1 MIGATATST
10 STLKNLVLPGIGH
23 FTILDPNDVAV
34 EDVGN
39 NFFLAVESI
48 GRPKAVE
55 TSRWLSELND
65 GVDSAAEVKVRR
77 LRVPLWAKWLNV
89 DVFGVLCGYL
99 GHCGYSGEQPAV
111 YRRVYARHCPQ
122 PPPTHP

>member
-23 FTILDPNDVAV
+23 FTVLDPNDVAV

-39 NFFLAVESI
+39 NFFLEVESI
-48 GRPKAVE
+48 GRSKAVE

-65 GVDSAAEVKVRR
+65 GVDSAAEVNVRFSPCC
-77 LRVPLWAKWLNV
+77 LGEWLN
-89 DVFGVLCGYL
+89 G
-99 GHCGYSGEQPAV
+99 
-111 YRRVYARHCPQ
+111 
-122 PPPTHP
+122 

>member
-1 MIGATATST
+1 VIGATATST

-39 NFFLAVESI
+39 NFFLEVESI

-65 GVDSAAEVKVRR
+65 GVDSAAEVNVRFR
-77 LRVPLWAKWLNV
+77 FRGILWAK
-89 DVFGVLCGYL
+89 
-99 GHCGYSGEQPAV
+99 S
-111 YRRVYARHCPQ
+111 
-122 PPPTHP
+122 PTNLDWI